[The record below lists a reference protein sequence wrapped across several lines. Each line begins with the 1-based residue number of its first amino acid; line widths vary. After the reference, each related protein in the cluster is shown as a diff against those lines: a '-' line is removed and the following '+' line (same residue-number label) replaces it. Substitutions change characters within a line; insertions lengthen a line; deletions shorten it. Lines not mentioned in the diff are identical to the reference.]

1 MISLAGPYF
10 MIATLLVITG
20 VPKLTNPGGT
30 ARALY
35 SLGLPATLTTERAIG
50 AVEIAGGLAALLL
63 GGRLTAGV
71 VALVYLGFSAFIALA
86 LRSDKVKNCGCFGD
100 RDVPPSL
107 LHLTIDLAA
116 AAVAMTLVL
125 RPIGAITEVMGETP
139 WAGVPLV
146 AFVAAGAGLILMIL
160 KQVPLI
166 PVETRA

>member
-50 AVEIAGGLAALLL
+50 AAEIGAGIAALLL
-63 GGRLTAGV
+63 GGRLAAAA
-71 VALVYLGFSAFIALA
+71 VAIVYLGFSAFIALA

-100 RDVPPSL
+100 KDVPPSL
-107 LHLTIDLAA
+107 LHLAVDLAA
-116 AAVAMTLVL
+116 AAVATTLVF
-125 RPIGAITEVMGETP
+125 RPIGGITEVMGDTP
-139 WAGVPLV
+139 WAGVPLLV
-146 AFVAAGAGLILMIL
+146 LVAAGAALALMIL
-160 KQVPLI
+160 KQVPI
-166 PVETRA
+166 VPVETRA